1 MPTLVIQNQN
11 DPMTNLD
18 MVQQYFDDLT
28 VEKELVM
35 LDLEKKRAAAY
46 DWIGKNPEQILG
58 WFDKHVK

>member
-1 MPTLVIQNQN
+1 MPTVKNQN

-35 LDLEKKRAAAY
+35 LDLEKKRRLDRQESRA
-46 DWIGKNPEQILG
+46 DFGL
-58 WFDKHVK
+58 V